1 MLFSE
6 SLRKII
12 GFQKDVLSTRVYWHP
27 PKCILL
33 SEVGKMHVLQRAQT
47 VL

>member
-1 MLFSE
+1 MLFLE
-6 SLRKII
+6 SLRIII
-12 GFQKDVLSTRVYWHP
+12 GFQKDVLSTGVYWHP

-33 SEVGKMHVLQRAQT
+33 SEVGKMRVLQSTQT